1 MKLILRILAAPV
13 IWILTVTVWICVL
26 LVRVSAYVLGIV
38 SALVGLLGLAV
49 LITNSVSNGL
59 ILLAIA
65 FLVSPVGL
73 PTLAIR
79 LLGLIQDAKDTLR
92 GFVTE

>member
-1 MKLILRILAAPV
+1 MRLMLKVLLTPV
-13 IWILTVTVWICVL
+13 ILLLTVTVWICVL
-26 LVRVSAYVLGIV
+26 LVRISAYVLGIV
-38 SALVGLLGLAV
+38 SALIGLLGLAV
-49 LITNSVSNGL
+49 LITYSASNGL

>member
-1 MKLILRILAAPV
+1 MKLMSKLLAAPV
-13 IWILTVTVWICVL
+13 VLILTVTVWICVL
-26 LVRVSAYVLGIV
+26 LVRISAYVLGIV

-49 LITNSVSNGL
+49 LITYSVSNGL